1 MRAKLRA
8 VLYRYEVI
16 KMCGR
21 FVQYQGVADYLK
33 VLGTDR
39 LVVSG
44 YDNHPIAR
52 YNVAPSTQVNILYNQ
67 QDDLRIDPVRWGWA
81 PLALECCQPTEEFE
95 WYRVSKAVGNIKKQ
109 GQDLITHEV

>member
-8 VLYRYEVI
+8 ALYRYEVI

-52 YNVAPSTQVNILYNQ
+52 YNVAPSTQVNILYTSRTAYGLTLCAGAGVLPAN
-67 QDDLRIDPVRWGWA
+67 R
-81 PLALECCQPTEEFE
+81 
-95 WYRVSKAVGNIKKQ
+95 RV
-109 GQDLITHEV
+109 